1 MQEESN
7 CEWFTKQLDWIPYT
21 VLNYSVTEEDEVS
34 EVLNGMP
41 DAVQKSLRVS
51 KQFNVQRTLKCR
63 CYCYP
68 YFIFSEIKAQILK

>member
-1 MQEESN
+1 MQKEYN

-21 VLNYSVTEEDEVS
+21 VLNT
-34 EVLNGMP
+34 VLLKKMKSHKHLVVMP

-51 KQFNVQRTLKCR
+51 KQFNVQKTLKCG

-68 YFIFSEIKAQILK
+68 YFIFNEIKAQILK